1 MDLYAPPT
9 PKNTEA
15 ARLYRGDVMHQ
26 RMRPVGHRFSY
37 KVFSLL
43 IDIDRLDDAD
53 GLSRIFSVNKPN
65 FAAFYETDHI
75 RGSSA
80 ENLRSHVDILLSDA
94 GIDLPAHKVLLAC
107 YPRIFGQVFNPL
119 SVFYAFDTAERPIAM
134 IYQVRNTF
142 GEDHTYVCPVA
153 EGEAT
158 PAGIRQS
165 RTKLFHVSPFL
176 ELGLTYHF
184 RMNIPGDTL
193 TWRILET
200 DADGPL
206 LAATYAATA
215 ETLTT
220 GSISRNLL
228 RIPLL
233 TWKIVAGIH
242 FEALRLWLKGVA
254 YIPHSVAPER
264 VSHGDTT
271 KAAKVLHAHQDEE
284 RS

>member
-1 MDLYAPPT
+1 MKHFTPPAPKIT
-9 PKNTEA
+9 DA

-37 KVFSLL
+37 EVFSLL
-43 IDIDRLDDAD
+43 IDIDRLDEAD
-53 GLSRIFSVNKPN
+53 GQSRIFSVNRAN
-65 FAAFYETDHI
+65 LASFFETDHI

-80 ENLRSHVDILLSDA
+80 ANLRGHVDKLMADA
-94 GIDLPAHKVLLAC
+94 GLVLPAHKVLLAC
-107 YPRIFGQVFNPL
+107 YPRVFGQVFNPL
-119 SVFYAFDTAERPIAM
+119 SVFYAFDAAERAIAM

-142 GEDHTYVCPVA
+142 GEDHTYVCPVG

-193 TWRILET
+193 KWRILET

-206 LAATYAATA
+206 LAATYSATA
-215 ETLTT
+215 EKLTT

-254 YIPHSVAPER
+254 YVPHSAAPER
-264 VSHGDTT
+264 VSHGDASF
-271 KAAKVLHAHQDEE
+271 AAKAMQAHQEEE